1 MVMSPYS
8 MGNGLNVSGGRLI
21 NNRPDGVMGIKKIVQ
36 AKAMMK
42 REDKINMIA
51 EGYLRGEMMAEFG
64 GIED

>member
-1 MVMSPYS
+1 MVTSPYS
-8 MGNGLNVSGGRLI
+8 MGLNVSGGRLI

-51 EGYLRGEMMAEFG
+51 EGYLRGEMMSEFG